1 MGGKLGSMV
10 KLLNIILV
18 LSLSMAVSTSPILE
32 KEIDIGVLSKPLD
45 KEARVLS
52 LRGGKDGL
60 ILTKSVVKKP
70 SYNVVTKYKAYTKRD
85 KFVLKLLNQDK
96 KTVGAIG
103 LGNPF
108 YIHAQHID
116 YEDSVEHGEYIDNQK
131 IDVVIP
137 LSIDVAY
144 VVLATQDAFGLYDVN
159 EISLKDTEQ
168 DILK

>member
-10 KLLNIILV
+10 KSLNIILV
-18 LSLSMAVSTSPILE
+18 LSISMVVSTSPILE
-32 KEIDIGVLSKPLD
+32 KDIDIGVLSKPLET
-45 KEARVLS
+45 EARVLS

-60 ILTKSVVKKP
+60 KLTRSVIKKP
-70 SYNVVTKYKAYTKRD
+70 SFNVVTKYKAYTKRD

-96 KTVGAIG
+96 KTIGAIG

-116 YEDSVEHGEYIDNQK
+116 YEDSTQHGEYIDNQK

-137 LSIDVAY
+137 LSIDVSY
-144 VVLATQDAFGLYDVN
+144 VVLATQDPFGLYDIN
-159 EISLKDTEQ
+159 EISLKDSE
-168 DILK
+168 IHRLK